1 MSEMCSPWKDIGI
14 TDHAKYLGIYL
25 GPKSASHQWTKAL
38 AKFQDRVS
46 NIHSL
51 HLPANLAKSQ
61 FTSRAIPVL
70 GYIAQLVPPPVE
82 SVRIGMNAVMKV
94 LRFPGNSLSY
104 ETAFNLDILG
114 VPKIPS
120 LVCFFNSCI
129 IKLLFLPLFC
139 AQTSTIL
146 F

>member
-1 MSEMCSPWKDIGI
+1 MLTALECNTSNRDRVREWLSEMCPPWKDIDI

-61 FTSRAIPVL
+61 FTSRAIPIL

-94 LRFPGNSLSY
+94 LRFPGNSVL
-104 ETAFNLDILG
+104 
-114 VPKIPS
+114 
-120 LVCFFNSCI
+120 
-129 IKLLFLPLFC
+129 
-139 AQTSTIL
+139 
-146 F
+146 